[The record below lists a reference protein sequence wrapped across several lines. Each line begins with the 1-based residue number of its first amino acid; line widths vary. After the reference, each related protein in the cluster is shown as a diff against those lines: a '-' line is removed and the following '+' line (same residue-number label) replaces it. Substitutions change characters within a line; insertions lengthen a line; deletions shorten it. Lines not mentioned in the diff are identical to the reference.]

1 MHADRQSDEPIV
13 PTTSANKD
21 TASAEPSEE
30 RGSTKR
36 KVVPDYLGQTLS
48 WYTEVNLF
56 GALRAAVRTR
66 RPTSTDLPAPSKT
79 TRKYVRLEVGAV

>member
-48 WYTEVNLF
+48 WYTEVNLL
-56 GALRAAVRTR
+56 GPYVQPCGRGGQHPLTSPP
-66 RPTSTDLPAPSKT
+66 RPSRQHGNTFDS
-79 TRKYVRLEVGAV
+79 R